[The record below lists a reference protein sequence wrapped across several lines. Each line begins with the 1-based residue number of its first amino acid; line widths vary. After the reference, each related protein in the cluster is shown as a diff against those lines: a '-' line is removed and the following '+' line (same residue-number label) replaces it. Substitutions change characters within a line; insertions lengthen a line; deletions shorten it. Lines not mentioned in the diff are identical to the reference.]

1 MTLTKLPTTPVI
13 TPAME
18 SIIYPESDGMPM
30 ADNSKQFR
38 YIVTIEGNLEILFAN
53 QPDVFVIGDM
63 LWYPAQGHPEIRQAP
78 DVMVAFGRPKGDR
91 GAYLQ
96 WREANIAPQVVF
108 EILSPGNRKRE
119 MDDKLAFYDRYGVEE
134 YYLYDPDRGR
144 LYGWLRTPNRPLT
157 KIEHMNGWHSPRLGI
172 RFELDGLELNLYYPD
187 EGRFLTMIELNERR
201 KAAELRA
208 EVAQD
213 RADVA
218 IEQMEAAMA
227 QAEVAQQQAEAEAQ
241 MRREAE
247 ARVHTL
253 EEKLR
258 QAGLL

>member
-91 GAYLQ
+91 GSYLQ

-108 EILSPGNRKRE
+108 EILSPGTRKRK
-119 MDDKLAFYDRYGVEE
+119 MDDKFAFYDRYGVEE
-134 YYLYDPDRGR
+134 YYL
-144 LYGWLRTPNRPLT
+144 
-157 KIEHMNGWHSPRLGI
+157 
-172 RFELDGLELNLYYPD
+172 
-187 EGRFLTMIELNERR
+187 
-201 KAAELRA
+201 
-208 EVAQD
+208 
-213 RADVA
+213 
-218 IEQMEAAMA
+218 
-227 QAEVAQQQAEAEAQ
+227 
-241 MRREAE
+241 
-247 ARVHTL
+247 
-253 EEKLR
+253 
-258 QAGLL
+258 

>member
-1 MTLTKLPTTPVI
+1 MTVTKLPNLPVM

-18 SIIYPESDGMPM
+18 SIFYPESDGKPM

-38 YIVTIEGNLEILFAN
+38 YIVTIEGNLEILLADR
-53 QPDVFVIGDM
+53 PDVFVIGDM
-63 LWYPAQGHPEIRQAP
+63 LWYPVEGRVDLRQAP

-91 GAYLQ
+91 GSYLQ
-96 WREANIAPQVVF
+96 WREANIAPQVIF

-119 MDDKLAFYDRYGVEE
+119 MDEKFAFYDQYGVEE
-134 YYLYDPDRGR
+134 YYVYDPDRGR
-144 LYGWLRTPNRPLT
+144 LQGWLRAANGALLP
-157 KIEHMNGWHSPRLGI
+157 IQHMQGWRSPRLGV

-201 KAAELRA
+201 KAAEL
-208 EVAQD
+208 VASVARE

-218 IEQMEAAMA
+218 LEQMEAAI
-227 QAEVAQQQAEAEAQ
+227 EQAEAESQA
-241 MRREAE
+241 RRAAE
-247 ARVHTL
+247 ARVREL